1 MNEPRP
7 SSPET
12 LTPFAEEILADLRS
26 YFRNGSTRRE
36 LAEWLGGSKSDT
48 IAALTELLRRELVVK
63 GGAVYRIARSQH
75 SLAA

>member
-7 SSPET
+7 SPPET
-12 LTPFAEEILADLRS
+12 LTPIAEEILADLRR

-48 IAALTELLRRELVVK
+48 VAALTELLRLELVVK
-63 GGAVYRIARSQH
+63 GGTIYRVARGLQ
-75 SLAA
+75 LQAA